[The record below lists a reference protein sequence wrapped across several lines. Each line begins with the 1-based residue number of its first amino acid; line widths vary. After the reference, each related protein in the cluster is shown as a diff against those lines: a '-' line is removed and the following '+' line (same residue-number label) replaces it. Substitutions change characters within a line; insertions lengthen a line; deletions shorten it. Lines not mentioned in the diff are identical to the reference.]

1 MKKVCFILLFVVIA
15 ASCSE
20 KEETEDHNTI
30 SIEDPDEKHA
40 IIEKAQA
47 AEKEIQSMWT
57 ITSLHQHY
65 TGDSINQEI
74 TMQIHNKL
82 MLAPLSSSTHSS
94 MPALDYEFAMYSNEE
109 ATYFT
114 ENPNTENEDWQ
125 KLPDSDH
132 KEIIADYKNTS
143 FINYPVLLEHIDELI
158 VNDIEDV
165 NDKAYYELILKGDA
179 DTIYHKLLPQ
189 NDMDSLAQTDMDDDL
204 SKTSVDEFSLSVKLE
219 MDTGHLIG
227 FETKMNGTA
236 YFEGEDTSISEDVTF
251 YVEGINIY
259 EGEDDYYLVPS
270 GLQRYM
276 DGKD

>member
-1 MKKVCFILLFVVIA
+1 MLFVVIA

-20 KEETEDHNTI
+20 KEETEDHNTV
-30 SIEDPDEKHA
+30 SIEDPDEKQA

-57 ITSLHQHY
+57 ITNLHQHY

-82 MLAPLSSSTHSS
+82 MLDPLSSSTHSS
-94 MPALDYEFAMYSNEE
+94 MPALDYEFAMYSNED

-125 KLPDSDH
+125 KLPNADH

-158 VNDIEDV
+158 VNDIEDEI
-165 NDKAYYELILKGDA
+165 NDKPYYELILKGDA

-189 NDMDSLAQTDMDDDL
+189 NDMGGLAQTDMDDDPGE
-204 SKTSVDEFSLSVKLE
+204 TSVDEFSLSVKLE
-219 MDTGHLIG
+219 KDTGHLIE

-236 YFEGEDTSISEDVTF
+236 IFEGEDISISEDMTF

-270 GLQRYM
+270 ELQRYM

>member
-1 MKKVCFILLFVVIA
+1 MKKVCFILLFLVIA

-20 KEETEDHNTI
+20 KEETEDHNTV
-30 SIEDPDEKHA
+30 SIEDPDEKQA

-57 ITSLHQHY
+57 ITNSHQHY

-82 MLAPLSSSTHSS
+82 MLDPLSSSTHSS
-94 MPALDYEFAMYSNEE
+94 MPTIDYEFAMYSNED

-143 FINYPVLLEHIDELI
+143 FINYPILLEHIDELI
-158 VNDIEDV
+158 VNDVEDEI

-189 NDMDSLAQTDMDDDL
+189 NDTDGLADMNDDL
-204 SKTSVDEFSLSVKLE
+204 SETSVDEFSLSVKLE
-219 MDTGHLIG
+219 KDTGHLID

-236 YFEGEDTSISEDVTF
+236 DFEGENISLSEDLTF
-251 YVEGINIY
+251 YIEGINIY
-259 EGEDDYYLVPS
+259 EDEDDSYLVPS
-270 GLQRYM
+270 GLQR
-276 DGKD
+276 